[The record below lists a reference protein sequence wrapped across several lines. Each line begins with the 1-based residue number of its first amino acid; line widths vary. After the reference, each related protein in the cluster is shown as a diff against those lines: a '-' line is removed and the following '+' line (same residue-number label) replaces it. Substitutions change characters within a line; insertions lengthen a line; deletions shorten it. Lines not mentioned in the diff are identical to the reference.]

1 MYDKIDLADLNN
13 KRLLVFI
20 EDDELP
26 NEYHQV
32 VFTAEHF
39 KKVSDAVVEGCE
51 KSTEG
56 MREGHEQVEILQSE
70 KTYKL
75 PDEFS
80 DFE

>member
-1 MYDKIDLADLNN
+1 MKSIDTAELNN

-20 EDDELP
+20 ESDKFP

-32 VFTAEHF
+32 IFSKEHF
-39 KKVSDAVVEGCE
+39 KKVSDVVSEGLI

-56 MREGHEQVEILQSE
+56 MRDGFEQIEMQVSE
-70 KTYKL
+70 KMYRL

-80 DFE
+80 DFA

>member
-1 MYDKIDLADLNN
+1 MKSIDLAELNN

-20 EDDELP
+20 EDEELP

-32 VFTAEHF
+32 IFSAGHF
-39 KKVSDAVVEGCE
+39 KKVSDAVVGNFPTT
-51 KSTEG
+51 KEG
-56 MREGHEQVEILQSE
+56 MREGFEQVELQQSE

-80 DFE
+80 DYD